1 MTATATNTN
10 APGKGPGKYYRKGLT
25 LVQAVKEFGS
35 DEAAH
40 EWLVN
45 ARWPEGIRCAYC
57 DSDRISN
64 RTGKRMTPQF
74 HCKDCLKNF
83 TVKTNTIMHCSRLP
97 LHKWALA
104 FFLFNTSL
112 KGVSSMKLHRDL
124 GITQKTAWYLEH
136 RIRETW
142 NDETEAVAQ
151 RFAGPVEADE
161 TYMGGKEG
169 NKHSNKKLRAGRGTV
184 GKTPVVG
191 LKDRKTNK
199 VKAQV
204 VEDTTAN
211 TLLGFVHM
219 NTEFGAIVY
228 TDEATAYKGLNRRH
242 ESVKHSVKEFVREM
256 AHTNGIESFW
266 AVLKRGHDGVYHHFS
281 KKHLDRYVS
290 EFEGRHNVRPL
301 DTREQMARMVLR
313 GVGKPLPYQTLIRP

>member
-1 MTATATNTN
+1 
-10 APGKGPGKYYRKGLT
+10 
-25 LVQAVKEFGS
+25 
-35 DEAAH
+35 
-40 EWLVN
+40 
-45 ARWPEGIRCAYC
+45 
-57 DSDRISN
+57 
-64 RTGKRMTPQF
+64 MTPQF
-74 HCKDCLKNF
+74 HCKECLKNF

-112 KGVSSMKLHRDL
+112 KGVSSMRLHRDL

-142 NDETEAVAQ
+142 NDETQVVAK

-242 ESVKHSVKEFVREM
+242 ETVKHSVGEFVREM
-256 AHTNGIESFW
+256 ASTNGIESFW
-266 AVLKRGHDGVYHHFS
+266 ATLKRAHDGVYHHFS
-281 KKHLDRYVS
+281 KKHLHRYIN
-290 EFEGRHNVRPL
+290 EFAGRHNNRPL
-301 DTREQMARMVLR
+301 DTIDQMTRMVVR
-313 GVGKPLPYQTLIRP
+313 GVGKYLPYATLIRI